1 MQKAKT
7 AQNAIKWARGA
18 ERIDM
23 SQYIGIDEAY
33 LMLRALIVSA
43 EVDRCGLCNHKEYV
57 DYLIKQKEITDEL
70 YKMLVDNGAESRSEK
85 DLQKVAEMLSE
96 KG

>member
-1 MQKAKT
+1 
-7 AQNAIKWARGA
+7 
-18 ERIDM
+18 M

-33 LMLRALIVSA
+33 LMLRALIVAA
-43 EVDRCGLCNHKEYV
+43 EADRCGLCNHKEYV

-70 YKMLVDNGAESRSEK
+70 YKMLVDDGAESPSES
-85 DLQKVAEMLSE
+85 DLKKAKERLSE

>member
-1 MQKAKT
+1 
-7 AQNAIKWARGA
+7 
-18 ERIDM
+18 M

-57 DYLIKQKEITDEL
+57 DYLIKQKEITDDL
-70 YKMLVDNGAESRSEK
+70 YKMLVDDGAESRSES
-85 DLQKVAEMLSE
+85 DLSNVAEGL
-96 KG
+96 GNL

>member
-1 MQKAKT
+1 
-7 AQNAIKWARGA
+7 
-18 ERIDM
+18 M

-33 LMLRALIVSA
+33 IMLRALIVAA

-57 DYLIKQKEITDEL
+57 DYLIKQKEITDDL
-70 YKMLVDNGAESRSEK
+70 YKMLVGDGAESRSES
-85 DLQKVAEMLSE
+85 DLSKVAERLSE